1 MGERR
6 TVTGDKVQGIL
17 LCPGILKVP
26 RRSLGVLLAPSNE
39 VEILGGGAVG
49 REKKYDAYLGISGL
63 ETQDRA
69 VREGGEKIEGG

>member
-26 RRSLGVLLAPSNE
+26 RHFLGVLLAPSNE

-63 ETQDRA
+63 ETQDRV